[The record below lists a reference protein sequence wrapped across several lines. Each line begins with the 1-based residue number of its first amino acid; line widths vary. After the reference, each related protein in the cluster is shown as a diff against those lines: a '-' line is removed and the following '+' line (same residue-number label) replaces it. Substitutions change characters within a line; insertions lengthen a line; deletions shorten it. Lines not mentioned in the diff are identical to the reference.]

1 MIILLLVDC
10 FAKTFSISIK
20 YVGLFPTQIRSRSSS
35 LVALPDPRVRQDSLD
50 CRALCRVLLDH
61 AVDKRLHLIS
71 HPRKPLIICGV
82 FVFDQNALR
91 LPLRSRAGGQLVSK
105 LAELPDVAAE
115 VMRLASF
122 DFRCNECDLTAR
134 HVLDDLSLRLDGE
147 DAV

>member
-10 FAKTFSISIK
+10 FAKTFLISIK
-20 YVGLFPTQIRSRSSS
+20 YVGLFPTQIRGQSCSF
-35 LVALPDPRVRQDSLD
+35 VALPDPRVRQDSLD
-50 CRALCRVLLDH
+50 CGALRRGLLDH
-61 AVDKRLHLIS
+61 AVDKGLHLIS
-71 HPRKPLIICGV
+71 HPRKPLMIRCV
-82 FVFDQNALR
+82 FVFDQDALR
-91 LPLRSRAGGQLVSK
+91 LLLRSRAGGQLVGK

-122 DFRCNECDLTAR
+122 DFRCDECAFTAC